1 MTNIIE
7 ISEDAFAALFKPIA
21 NHLNPHA
28 SYDWGDGH
36 GTLFETF
43 DEELA
48 FVQSQ
53 EPKRI
58 WTLVDGDD
66 GEYIDSGFHFV
77 NRIGYFITEIAVPDG
92 VMIQLPMP
100 YVMDC
105 SSSGSISPKLAE
117 RINTVVE
124 YMWKDE
130 KRDYEESNI
139 QARKLH
145 IFRTLCSIRKW
156 LIAQ

>member
-92 VMIQLPMP
+92 VMIQVPMP
-100 YVMDC
+100 
-105 SSSGSISPKLAE
+105 
-117 RINTVVE
+117 
-124 YMWKDE
+124 
-130 KRDYEESNI
+130 
-139 QARKLH
+139 
-145 IFRTLCSIRKW
+145 
-156 LIAQ
+156 